1 METSYLTKK
10 LSDVCDFK
18 VEKNTRN
25 LPYLGMEDIQSNSMT
40 FTGSREPKK
49 VKSTTNYFDETTV
62 IYGKLRP
69 YLNKVFVPG
78 FEGHCTTEFVPLN
91 PNLEYLSRD
100 WLAYWLSSS
109 SVIEELSGNTTG
121 SRMPRADMKRLA
133 SMEIPLPPLAEQK
146 KIVKVL
152 EEKLGKVKEAIQLRN
167 DAIADTEKILSA
179 KLSEIFTEGKEK
191 GWEEKELGMTCE
203 ITSSKRI
210 YKNEY
215 VDSGVPFYRTKEIS
229 ELDHGKTI
237 STELFI
243 SRERFDEVRNQ
254 FGIPKA
260 GDLLL
265 SAIGTIGKMYIV
277 KGTEEFY
284 FKDGNIL
291 WLKIP
296 DSIDS
301 FFVKYFLK
309 FAIFGIQGLS
319 AGSAYNAL
327 PINKLKKF
335 LISVPDLKT
344 QERIVKELDE
354 LSAQVAKLRTLQDE
368 QLADLKSLE
377 RAYLHEAFASEL
389 V

>member
-152 EEKLGKVKEAIQLRN
+152 EEKLGKVKEAILLRQ
-167 DAIADTEKILSA
+167 DAIADTKKILPA
-179 KLSEIFTEGKEK
+179 KLNEIFASDKEK
-191 GWEEKELGMTCE
+191 EWEEKTLGECVKLQGGNAFKSTDYQDE
-203 ITSSKRI
+203 KGVPLIRI
-210 YKNEY
+210 QNLKNEVVDLTKAVY
-215 VDSGVPFYRTKEIS
+215 LSYQIFEDSGNFHLESGDILIAMSGATTGKLARIKEGQ
-229 ELDHGKTI
+229 LPALLNQRVG
-237 STELFI
+237 
-243 SRERFDEVRNQ
+243 RFKVN
-254 FGIPKA
+254 
-260 GDLLL
+260 
-265 SAIGTIGKMYIV
+265 SYAIK
-277 KGTEEFY
+277 
-284 FKDGNIL
+284 N
-291 WLKIP
+291 
-296 DSIDS
+296 
-301 FFVKYFLK
+301 FVYYFLK
-309 FAIFGIQGLS
+309 YKQSHILEI
-319 AGSAYNAL
+319 AYGGAQPNISGGKIEAL
-327 PINKLKKF
+327 KISLPNLKKQKQ
-335 LISVPDLKT
+335 LVN
-344 QERIVKELDE
+344 ELDKLVGQIDE
-354 LSAQVAKLRTLQDE
+354 LKSLQEE
-368 QLADLKSLE
+368 QMKDLKSLE
-377 RAYLHEAFASEL
+377 RAYLHEAFSGEL
-389 V
+389 A